1 MMEVGLRTCW
11 MLALLILSSVSHAE
25 SDPSKSIGPLD
36 IPVKTL
42 DPAGKLAAW
51 EEQPEGLV
59 LGLGAIAGNL
69 GGTTTPLQALLIG
82 HAPSFRWDPQSQSG
96 VVGSHVARLDKK
108 FGHALSSSVTL
119 VPEDARFARI
129 ATTVWSK
136 TKPDLGKAV
145 GWLDSETGNE
155 LVLLYFDRPCR
166 LSGSLTRK
174 TLSHEEHNETFDVG
188 VASAGWL
195 WLQIEHVDPL
205 HSTVS
210 RAVSPH
216 PVLVIASPER
226 FRHLHR

>member
-1 MMEVGLRTCW
+1 VEVGLRTGRV
-11 MLALLILSSVSHAE
+11 LGLLILSAVSHAE
-25 SDPSKSIGPLD
+25 SDPPKSIGSLD

-42 DPAGKLAAW
+42 DSTGKLAAW
-51 EEQPEGLV
+51 EEQPSGLV
-59 LGLGAIAGNL
+59 LGLGAIAGSL
-69 GGTTTPLQALLIG
+69 WGVTTPLQALLIE
-82 HAPSFRWDPQSQSG
+82 HAPSFRWDPQVQSG
-96 VVGSHVARLDKK
+96 VVGSHLARLDKK

-145 GWLDSETGNE
+145 GWMDPETGNE

-174 TLSHEEHNETFDVG
+174 ILSHEELNETFDVE

-195 WLQIEHVDPL
+195 WVQIEHADPL

-216 PVLVIASPER
+216 PTLVIASPER
-226 FRHLHR
+226 FRHIHR